1 MHLILLN
8 IPEILIKLWCGT
20 LECDPNANKET
31 WDWAVLTG
39 DVWKEHGRQVA
50 NTRLYLPGSFD
61 RPPRNPAEKISS
73 GYKAWEYLT
82 YLFSLGPG
90 LSYDLVPEKYWKN
103 FCKLVAATTTS
114 WCLVTPSKIYH

>member
-50 NTRLYLPGSFD
+50 NTRLYLPGSFG
-61 RPPRNPAEKISS
+61 RPPRNPAEK
-73 GYKAWEYLT
+73 
-82 YLFSLGPG
+82 
-90 LSYDLVPEKYWKN
+90 N
-103 FCKLVAATTTS
+103 FE
-114 WCLVTPSKIYH
+114 WI